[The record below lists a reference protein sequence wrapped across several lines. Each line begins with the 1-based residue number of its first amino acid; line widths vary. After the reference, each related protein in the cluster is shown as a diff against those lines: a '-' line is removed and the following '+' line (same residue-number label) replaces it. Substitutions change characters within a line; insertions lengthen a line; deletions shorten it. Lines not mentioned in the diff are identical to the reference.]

1 MRYSR
6 LFFLL
11 LIGFVGTPAMGEA
24 ESEKALDV
32 SIRTRS
38 IKGDTWRLLVV
49 VRSVRTA
56 AGAEKPRI
64 VTPKVQA
71 KGAAVVS
78 VRPAKARISAN
89 ERGWF
94 FVRLKINKSSQRAD
108 MTVRFEE
115 APGVKATKGY
125 FRPIDLT
132 KASWEMWRAGKGIGI
147 KDIKAPPKSAKWTDA
162 TIPDSFLKY
171 VGMTWFRGRV
181 VIPESLSGIDM
192 ALKVAGIDD
201 NDVAFFNGRRIG
213 ATRGWDKPRNYVL
226 PADRIRWSKE
236 NEICIAVEST
246 CAPGGGIYKAPVQ
259 LVPAAPEPLYSTRKQ
274 TEAERQ
280 KPRRLGKRLPL
291 RPMVVRDGVLE
302 YKDGGEV
309 ALWGTNYCRYDHWFS
324 WDARKNI
331 NFDFEF
337 EESISEDFE
346 DLVRMGVEV
355 IRIHLFDLV
364 ISDAKGNLVRNKS
377 LDMVDYV
384 ASQCNKHGIYLMLTP
399 IVGWGRGS
407 GFSSHI
413 PRKALSMWPEAWK
426 VQESYLKQFL
436 SHKNKYTNRRLV
448 DEPCLALLEIINE
461 PRYWTYDE
469 ILRYKYEPAGAGLSA
484 AGKRAVAGIW
494 KEWVKFAP
502 AEDLRTPENYVHF
515 RYEMVR
521 RYIDRMIDA
530 MRSTGARQPIA
541 YFYSWFG
548 GVVKREGIFRA
559 LADSRADAFTIGT
572 YPGGLSRNPRSGDR
586 NNKLPSTKGWDFR
599 AVVSRK
605 ARLVYEFDPS
615 SSLGKIHMYPA
626 IARRFRY
633 QGVQVACQFQYD
645 SRSQAHLNANF
656 RSQWLNLYHT
666 PGRAVSY
673 MIGGE
678 VFRRIKRGTK
688 YPEPDDDQVFG
699 PAAVSWR
706 HNAALFCS
714 KDVYMQARPTK
725 WRPLKLPKNPKRITT
740 VGSCPY
746 YDYEGTGIVDL
757 RIKGKQAALWIA
769 PDRELLR
776 YSLKGTKDKPL
787 SRLHKRAHPFRLRLE
802 GWKSAKVERFKNGK
816 WVAVSGT
823 AGEFTATPGSY
834 RLIK

>member
-1 MRYSR
+1 MHYSR
-6 LFFLL
+6 LFILL

-24 ESEKALDV
+24 ESRKALDV

-38 IKGDTWRLLVV
+38 VKGDTWHLLVV

-56 AGAEKPRI
+56 AGDDKPRI

-71 KGAAVVS
+71 KGAEVVS
-78 VRPAKARISAN
+78 VRPAKAEISAN

-94 FVRLKINKSSQRAD
+94 FVRLKMDKSSQRAD

-115 APGVKATKGY
+115 APGVKAAKGY

-132 KASWEMWRAGKGIGI
+132 KASWQMWHAGKGIGI
-147 KDIKAPPKSAKWTDA
+147 QDIKNPPKSAKWTDA

-181 VIPESLSGIDM
+181 VIPESLRGIDM
-192 ALKVAGIDD
+192 ALKIAGIDD
-201 NDVAFFNGRRIG
+201 NDVAFFNGQRIG

-226 PADRIRWSKE
+226 PADRIRWGKE

-246 CAPGGGIYKAPVQ
+246 SAPGGGIYKAPIQ
-259 LVPAAPEPLYSTRKQ
+259 LAPVESPPLYSTRKQ

-309 ALWGTNYCRYDHWFS
+309 ALWGINYYPFRHQQVVG
-324 WDARKNI
+324 K
-331 NFDFEF
+331 DFEKT
-337 EESISEDFE
+337 IDQDFE
-346 DLVRMGVEV
+346 DFARMGINV
-355 IRIHLFDLV
+355 IRIHVFDV
-364 ISDAKGNLVRNKS
+364 FISDAKGNLICNKK
-377 LDMVDYV
+377 LDVLDYV
-384 ASQCNKHGIYLMLTP
+384 VSKCSKHNIYLMLTP
-399 IVGWGRGS
+399 IAWWGNKG
-407 GFSSHI
+407 GFSAQI
-413 PRKALSMWPEAWK
+413 PIRAMSMWPEAWK
-426 VQESYLKQFL
+426 IQENYFKQFL
-436 SHKNKYTNRRLV
+436 THKNKYTGRRLV

-461 PRYWTYDE
+461 PHYWSYDD
-469 ILRYKYEPAGAGLSA
+469 IVKYKSGLGGADMSA
-484 AGKRAVAGIW
+484 MEKRAIDGIW
-494 KEWVKFAP
+494 KEWQKFAP
-502 AEDLRTPENYVHF
+502 AKDLRSPEVYVHF

-521 RYIDRMIDA
+521 RYIDKMIDA

-541 YFYSWFG
+541 YFYSYYYEKERPVG
-548 GVVKREGIFRA
+548 AYRA
-559 LADSRADAFTIGT
+559 LADSRADVITIST
-572 YPGGLSRNPRSGDR
+572 YPGGLSGDPRRGDR
-586 NNKLPSTKGWDFR
+586 INKLVIGWAPPWDFS
-599 AVVSRK
+599 ALMANK
-605 ARLVYEFDPS
+605 ARVVYEFDAC
-615 SSLGKIHMYPA
+615 SSLTKIHLYPA
-626 IARRFRY
+626 TAARFRY
-633 QGVQVACQFQYD
+633 QGVQVAAQFQYD
-645 SRSQAHLNANF
+645 SRSQAHLNRNWTAHY
-656 RSQWLNLYHT
+656 LNLYHT
-666 PGRAVSY
+666 PERTVSF

-678 VFRRIKRGTK
+678 LFRRMKRGTK
-688 YPEPDDDQVFG
+688 YPTPKDDQVFG

-706 HNAALFCS
+706 NNAALLCA
-714 KDVYMQARPTK
+714 KDIYMQARPTK

-757 RIKGKQAALWIA
+757 RVKGKQATLWIA
-769 PDRELLR
+769 PDCERLR

-787 SRLHKRAHPFRLRLE
+787 SRLHRRAHPFRLRLD
-802 GWKSAKVERFKNGK
+802 GWKSAKVERFKDGK

-823 AGEFTATPGSY
+823 AGKFTATPGLY